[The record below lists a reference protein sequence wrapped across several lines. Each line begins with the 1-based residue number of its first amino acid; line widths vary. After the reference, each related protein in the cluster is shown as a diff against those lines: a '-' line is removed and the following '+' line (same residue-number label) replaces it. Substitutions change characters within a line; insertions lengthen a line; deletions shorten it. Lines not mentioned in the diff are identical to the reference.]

1 MKTYLSSLLFAAF
14 LIVGCDDA
22 PISPIEADNSNRLL
36 KVTSVGVPRIDGLN
50 ATYTNTFS
58 VNGIKKET
66 MKFEYDFSNGQSF
79 KAELKVKN
87 GTNAGDY
94 TIVFD
99 TKNLSVEIT
108 TDNGS
113 YFNIPP
119 ELNLEFSGNIRS
131 QPGKI

>member
-1 MKTYLSSLLFAAF
+1 M
-14 LIVGCDDA
+14 
-22 PISPIEADNSNRLL
+22 PI
-36 KVTSVGVPRIDGLN
+36 IDGLN

-66 MKFEYDFSNGQSF
+66 IKFEYDFRKGQSF
-79 KAELKVKN
+79 EAELKVKS
-87 GTNAGDY
+87 GTNPGDY

-99 TKNLSVEIT
+99 AKNLSVEIT

-119 ELNLEFSGNIRS
+119 ELKLEFSSIV
-131 QPGKI
+131 QYL